1 MKFSERLELAT
12 NAHEATF
19 AACYNEAEG
28 NERKAKRLLRRRLF
42 AEYRSNSESAY
53 GIDPATV
60 AIIFALI
67 QLAFKVWKWA
77 KDNGYL
83 TAYQFDKAPAMAL
96 MKAAYNA
103 GEFKEAVEA
112 PLFLEMFDDDDE

>member
-1 MKFSERLELAT
+1 MNFSERLELAT
-12 NAHEATF
+12 NQHEATF
-19 AACYNEAEG
+19 AACYAEAEG

-42 AEYRSNSESAY
+42 ASYRSNSETIV
-53 GIDPATV
+53 GLDPATI

-77 KDNGYL
+77 KDNGYMSS
-83 TAYQFDKAPAMAL
+83 YQYQEAPAMTL

-103 GEFKEAVEA
+103 GEFSETVEA
-112 PLFLEMFDDDDE
+112 PLLLEMFDDDE